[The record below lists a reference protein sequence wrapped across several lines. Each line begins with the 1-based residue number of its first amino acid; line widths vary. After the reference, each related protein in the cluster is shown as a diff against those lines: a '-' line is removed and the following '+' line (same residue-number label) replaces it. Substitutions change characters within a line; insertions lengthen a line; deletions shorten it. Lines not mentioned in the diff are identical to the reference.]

1 MTVTTRHQQFFD
13 LMLLGYWLPYHCAK
27 AMFATFCYSIAPA
40 LIPLFGPSF
49 PSECIHPS
57 SPGFESMRIDPAI
70 IAQSTIQLQ
79 NFRETFLPPS
89 NSPHLTQQAQQQG
102 SPRSAARSP
111 VNNSSPANRQG
122 RTPRLVSAWSAIN
135 TPTSS
140 GGPSTPSS
148 RSATPASYRRPLVDQ
163 RPGTMAALDA
173 GRFAAVQNRSPND
186 YHPVELP
193 PVIAHRSVSDSYSM
207 KRRRT
212 HDEEPNSYR
221 VHSLGRAEL
230 ASMSEDQ
237 DGDELHAA
245 SALLGMAGNRRLG

>member
-1 MTVTTRHQQFFD
+1 MS
-13 LMLLGYWLPYHCAK
+13 LGYWLPYHCAK
-27 AMFATFCYSIAPA
+27 AMFATFCHAIAPA

-70 IAQSTIQLQ
+70 IVQSTIQLQ
-79 NFRETFLPPS
+79 NFRDTFMPASGGPHPS
-89 NSPHLTQQAQQQG
+89 QQAQQQG
-102 SPRSAARSP
+102 SSRSAARSP
-111 VNNSSPANRQG
+111 VNNSSPENRQE

-148 RSATPASYRRPLVDQ
+148 RSVTPASYRRPLVDQ
-163 RPGTMAALDA
+163 RPGAMAALDA
-173 GRFAAVQNRSPND
+173 GRLAAAQNRSPND
-186 YHPVELP
+186 YYPVELP
-193 PVIAHRSVSDSYSM
+193 PAITHRSVSDSYSM

-212 HDEEPNSYR
+212 HDEESSSYR
-221 VHSLGRAEL
+221 VHSLSRAEL
-230 ASMSEDQ
+230 ATMSEDQ
-237 DGDELHAA
+237 DREELHAA